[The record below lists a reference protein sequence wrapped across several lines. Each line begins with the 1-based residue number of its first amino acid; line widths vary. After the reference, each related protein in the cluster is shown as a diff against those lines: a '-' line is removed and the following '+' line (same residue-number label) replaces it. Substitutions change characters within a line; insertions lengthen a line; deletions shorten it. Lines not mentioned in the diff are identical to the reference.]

1 MHFHWGTKRAAG
13 RLGKVVLGFR
23 LASRRCHRRRLGNR
37 RSLAIDGALHSCL
50 FPAVPVELKLY
61 SREWCSWCI
70 DAKEYLTEKGY
81 RFNII
86 DVGTDRQAYAEMK
99 RLSEQT
105 YVPTFVAGDR
115 VLANFDTDQLEKFLN
130 EHQINP

>member
-1 MHFHWGTKRAAG
+1 M
-13 RLGKVVLGFR
+13 
-23 LASRRCHRRRLGNR
+23 
-37 RSLAIDGALHSCL
+37 
-50 FPAVPVELKLY
+50 ELKLY

-70 DAKEYLTEKGY
+70 DAEDYLTEKGY

-86 DVGTDRQAYAEMK
+86 DVGKDRQAYEEMK
-99 RLSEQT
+99 RLSQQT

-115 VLANFDTDQLEKFLN
+115 VLANFDTDQLEKFLS